1 MQTNPAGTAYAKYMK
16 NRTAI
21 KPVEPVSTGLMG
33 MMRKKPEQKNKTL
46 EPAERAQE
54 MFNQVR
60 DQRKKLYDGRA

>member
-33 MMRKKPEQKNKTL
+33 MMRKKPEQKKKTL
-46 EPAERAQE
+46 EPAERAQK